1 MLYFVYHFLNT
12 DIASPKLYGPR
23 RVFVPKMP
31 SLGLLLENPIFDSY
45 NERMKTVN
53 EKLTPEDKDYR
64 PSLDFAVHADAMT
77 KFKEEHIYSRM
88 RDIEDRGGVF
98 VIPFHY

>member
-1 MLYFVYHFLNT
+1 
-12 DIASPKLYGPR
+12 
-23 RVFVPKMP
+23 MP

-53 EKLTPEDKDYR
+53 EKLTPEDKDCR
-64 PSLDFAVHADAMT
+64 PSIDFDMHADAIA

-98 VIPFHY
+98 VIPFTPLDTSCKTYNCHLGLTHGCAL